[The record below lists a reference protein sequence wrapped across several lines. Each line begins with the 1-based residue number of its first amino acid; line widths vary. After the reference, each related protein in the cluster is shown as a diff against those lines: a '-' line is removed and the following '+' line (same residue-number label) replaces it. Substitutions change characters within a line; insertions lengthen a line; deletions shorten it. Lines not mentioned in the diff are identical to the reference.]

1 MEYIKRPKKVQR
13 TEKGYLE
20 EKKYQDYAES
30 QFKTIYDK
38 FDETVDVVN
47 SGFQGEPGPVG
58 PPGPERTRRT
68 CRTRTESQVKMVLME
83 KMA

>member
-13 TEKGYLE
+13 AEKGYLE
-20 EKKYQDYAES
+20 EKKYQDYAEN

-58 PPGPERTRRT
+58 PPGPQRTRWT
-68 CRTRTESQVKMVLME
+68 CRTRRKARQRWC
-83 KMA
+83 